1 MIENKTKFNLEYVT
15 HNYRSGWPED
25 DVKKSFVAQGEYDY
39 VLPPGAV
46 GTQLWR
52 FHQGGALY
60 RVAHLLAN
68 LGWVDFDFGCSTL
81 CQVLPGLMGKWQ
93 NLLSSWARWWS
104 QPRFASRCVTLY
116 RSLGTIFTLNLVGNH
131 ATKSYVTVRIRSVIR
146 LIFVITW

>member
-15 HNYRSGWPED
+15 HNYRSGWPAD

-81 CQVLPGLMGKWQ
+81 CLVLLGLMGNWQKW
-93 NLLSSWARWWS
+93 LSSWARCWNIIDQS
-104 QPRFASRCVTLY
+104 HPNQTIPADGPPCIVKLATELNSVPGPRASPR
-116 RSLGTIFTLNLVGNH
+116 
-131 ATKSYVTVRIRSVIR
+131 
-146 LIFVITW
+146 W

>member
-1 MIENKTKFNLEYVT
+1 MLQLSGIMIENKTKFNLEYVT
-15 HNYRSGWPED
+15 HNYRSGWPAD

-93 NLLSSWARWWS
+93 NLLSSWARCWNIPNQS
-104 QPRFASRCVTLY
+104 QPNPGSPGDVSPCTVVIGYCDT
-116 RSLGTIFTLNLVGNH
+116 VGE
-131 ATKSYVTVRIRSVIR
+131 
-146 LIFVITW
+146 WQQ